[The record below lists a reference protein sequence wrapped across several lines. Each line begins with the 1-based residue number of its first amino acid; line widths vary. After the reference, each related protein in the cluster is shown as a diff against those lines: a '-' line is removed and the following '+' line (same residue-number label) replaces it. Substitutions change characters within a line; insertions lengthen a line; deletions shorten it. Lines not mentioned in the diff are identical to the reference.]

1 MANLLTTQ
9 DLCVSFVSRGKKIQA
24 VKNLNFFLEHNQSLG
39 IVGESGS
46 GKSQTVLSIMGLL
59 ESNGSATGS
68 VVFDN
73 KEILG
78 LEKKELNKIRG
89 KKIGMVF
96 QDPMS
101 SLNPY
106 ISIGSQMAGVLLNH
120 TKLSKAE
127 TEEACVEMLDAVK
140 IPNPQRSFNSYS
152 FELSGGMRQRVMIA
166 AALLTKPKL
175 LIADEPTTALDV
187 TVQEQILDLVL
198 EMKERFSMSVILIT
212 HDLGVV
218 ARSCEKVLVLKDG
231 LEQETGELS
240 QIFYNPRAAYTKELL
255 FKSKE
260 IGLETNPI
268 ETTKNKSSEITTKIR
283 NLTACFPVPK
293 QTFFSKQNHLVAVDD
308 VSLDVYEGEIL
319 GVVGESGSGKST
331 LAKNILRLIRPTAGE
346 IELFGKTLS
355 LLGKKQMKKARKK
368 MQVVFQDPLSSL
380 NPRMTVFE
388 TLSEPLSSFYPGMS
402 SDSIEKDVRA
412 AITEVGL
419 GDEFLGRYPH
429 ELSGGQCQRVAI
441 ARALMPKPQLL
452 ICDEAVSALD
462 ASIRAEI
469 IELLLDI
476 KQQRKLTMIFIA
488 HDLAVVKKICDR
500 VIVMKKGKIVESGD
514 TKNVFF
520 SPKEAYTKKLLD
532 SVPVPDPDLEHEK
545 YKIRRAANSD
555 KELTDIEPGRLVR
568 DMTKAQRT
576 KKEFLPTFL
585 LCFFFGSLGVH
596 RFYVGKKGTGV
607 LMIITI
613 GGLGLWVVADLIMIL
628 VGAFRDIDGRIIKY
642 SSGNQPSSVNLQIGV
657 AAELDQLATL
667 KEKGILTDEEFNKK
681 KKELLNP

>member
-1 MANLLTTQ
+1 MLWTPKTERGKMTNLLTTQ
-9 DLCVSFVSRGKKIQA
+9 NLCVDFTSRGEKIEA
-24 VKNLNFFLEHNQSLG
+24 VKNLNFCLGHNQALG

-59 ESNGSATGS
+59 ESNGKATGS

-89 KKIGMVF
+89 RKIGMVF

-106 ISIGSQMAGVLLNH
+106 ISIGAQMAGVLLNH
-120 TKLSKAE
+120 TNLNKSEIKE
-127 TEEACVEMLDAVK
+127 SCIEMLDAVK
-140 IPNPQRSFNSYS
+140 IPNPKQRFDSYS

-166 AALLTKPKL
+166 SALLTKPKL

-231 LEQETGELS
+231 LEQETGELN

-255 FKSKE
+255 LKAKE
-260 IGLETNPI
+260 IGMDTEPRETKRN
-268 ETTKNKSSEITTKIR
+268 NSITTKIK
-283 NLTACFPVPK
+283 NLTVCFPIPK
-293 QTFFSKQNHLVAVDD
+293 PTFFSKQDHLVAVDN

-331 LAKNILRLIRPTAGE
+331 LAKNILRLVRPTKGE
-346 IELFGKTLS
+346 IELFGEKLS
-355 LLGKKQMKKARKK
+355 LLDKKQMKKTRKK

-388 TLSEPLSSFYPGMS
+388 TLSEPLNSFYPGMNR
-402 SDSIEKDVRA
+402 DSIEKDVRA
-412 AITEVGL
+412 AIIEVGL

-469 IELLLDI
+469 IELLLGI
-476 KQQRKLTMIFIA
+476 KKKRNLTMIFIA

-500 VIVMKKGKIVESGD
+500 VIVMKKGKVVESGD
-514 TKNVFF
+514 TTDVFY

-545 YKIRRAANSD
+545 YNKRRLANQ
-555 KELTDIEPGRLVR
+555 
-568 DMTKAQRT
+568 A
-576 KKEFLPTFL
+576 KK
-585 LCFFFGSLGVH
+585 SL
-596 RFYVGKKGTGV
+596 
-607 LMIITI
+607 
-613 GGLGLWVVADLIMIL
+613 
-628 VGAFRDIDGRIIKY
+628 
-642 SSGNQPSSVNLQIGV
+642 
-657 AAELDQLATL
+657 
-667 KEKGILTDEEFNKK
+667 
-681 KKELLNP
+681 

>member
-1 MANLLTTQ
+1 MLWTPKTERGKMTNLLTTQ
-9 DLCVSFVSRGKKIQA
+9 NLCVDFTSRGEKIEA
-24 VKNLNFFLEHNQSLG
+24 VKNLNFCLGHNQALG

-59 ESNGSATGS
+59 ESNGKATGS

-89 KKIGMVF
+89 RKIGMVF

-106 ISIGSQMAGVLLNH
+106 ISIGAQMAGVLLNH
-120 TKLSKAE
+120 TNLNKSEIKE
-127 TEEACVEMLDAVK
+127 SCIEMLDAVK
-140 IPNPQRSFNSYS
+140 IPNPKQRFDSYS

-166 AALLTKPKL
+166 SALLTKPKL

-231 LEQETGELS
+231 LEQETGELN

-255 FKSKE
+255 LKSKE
-260 IGLETNPI
+260 IGMDTEPRETKRN
-268 ETTKNKSSEITTKIR
+268 NSVTTKIK
-283 NLTACFPVPK
+283 NLTVCFPIPK
-293 QTFFSKQNHLVAVDD
+293 PTFFSKQDHLVAVDN

-331 LAKNILRLIRPTAGE
+331 LAKNILRLVRPTKGE
-346 IELFGKTLS
+346 IELFGEKLS
-355 LLGKKQMKKARKK
+355 LLDKKQMKKTRKK

-388 TLSEPLSSFYPGMS
+388 TLSEPLNSFYPGMNR
-402 SDSIEKDVRA
+402 DSIEKDVRA
-412 AITEVGL
+412 AIIEVGL

-469 IELLLDI
+469 IELLLGI
-476 KQQRKLTMIFIA
+476 KQKRNLTMIFIA

-500 VIVMKKGKIVESGD
+500 VIVMKKGKVVESGD
-514 TKNVFF
+514 TTDVFY

-545 YKIRRAANSD
+545 YNKRRLANQ
-555 KELTDIEPGRLVR
+555 
-568 DMTKAQRT
+568 A
-576 KKEFLPTFL
+576 KK
-585 LCFFFGSLGVH
+585 SL
-596 RFYVGKKGTGV
+596 
-607 LMIITI
+607 
-613 GGLGLWVVADLIMIL
+613 
-628 VGAFRDIDGRIIKY
+628 
-642 SSGNQPSSVNLQIGV
+642 
-657 AAELDQLATL
+657 
-667 KEKGILTDEEFNKK
+667 
-681 KKELLNP
+681 

>member
-1 MANLLTTQ
+1 MLWTPKTERGKMTNLLTTQ
-9 DLCVSFVSRGKKIQA
+9 NLCVDFTSRGEKIEA
-24 VKNLNFFLEHNQSLG
+24 VKNLNFCLGHNQALG

-59 ESNGSATGS
+59 ESNGKATGS

-89 KKIGMVF
+89 RKIGMVF

-106 ISIGSQMAGVLLNH
+106 ISIGAQMAGVLLNH
-120 TKLSKAE
+120 TNLNKSEIKE
-127 TEEACVEMLDAVK
+127 SCIEMLDAVK
-140 IPNPQRSFNSYS
+140 IPNPKQRFDSYS

-166 AALLTKPKL
+166 SALLTKPKL

-231 LEQETGELS
+231 LEQETGELN

-255 FKSKE
+255 LKSKE
-260 IGLETNPI
+260 IGMDTEPRK
-268 ETTKNKSSEITTKIR
+268 TKKNNSITTKIK
-283 NLTACFPVPK
+283 NLTVCFPIPK
-293 QTFFSKQNHLVAVDD
+293 PTFFSKQDHLVAVDN

-331 LAKNILRLIRPTAGE
+331 LAKNILRLVRPTKGE
-346 IELFGKTLS
+346 IELFGEKLS
-355 LLGKKQMKKARKK
+355 LLDKKQMKKTRKK

-388 TLSEPLSSFYPGMS
+388 TLSEPLNSFYPGMNR
-402 SDSIEKDVRA
+402 DSIEKDVRA
-412 AITEVGL
+412 AIIEVGL

-469 IELLLDI
+469 IELLLGI
-476 KQQRKLTMIFIA
+476 KKKRNLTMIFIA

-500 VIVMKKGKIVESGD
+500 VIVMKKGKVVESGD
-514 TKNVFF
+514 TTDVFY

-545 YKIRRAANSD
+545 YNKRRLANQ
-555 KELTDIEPGRLVR
+555 
-568 DMTKAQRT
+568 A
-576 KKEFLPTFL
+576 KK
-585 LCFFFGSLGVH
+585 SL
-596 RFYVGKKGTGV
+596 
-607 LMIITI
+607 
-613 GGLGLWVVADLIMIL
+613 
-628 VGAFRDIDGRIIKY
+628 
-642 SSGNQPSSVNLQIGV
+642 
-657 AAELDQLATL
+657 
-667 KEKGILTDEEFNKK
+667 
-681 KKELLNP
+681 

>member
-1 MANLLTTQ
+1 MLWTPKTERGKMTNLLTTQ
-9 DLCVSFVSRGKKIQA
+9 NLCVDFTSRGEKIEA
-24 VKNLNFFLEHNQSLG
+24 VKNLNFCLGHNQALG

-59 ESNGSATGS
+59 ESNGKATGS

-89 KKIGMVF
+89 RKIGMVF

-106 ISIGSQMAGVLLNH
+106 ISIGAQMAGVLLNH
-120 TKLSKAE
+120 TNLNKSEIKE
-127 TEEACVEMLDAVK
+127 SCIEMLDAVK
-140 IPNPQRSFNSYS
+140 IPNPKQRFDSYS

-166 AALLTKPKL
+166 SALLTKPKL

-231 LEQETGELS
+231 LEQETGELN

-255 FKSKE
+255 LKSKE
-260 IGLETNPI
+260 IGMDTEPRETKRN
-268 ETTKNKSSEITTKIR
+268 NSVTTKIK
-283 NLTACFPVPK
+283 NLTVCFPIPK
-293 QTFFSKQNHLVAVDD
+293 PTFFSKQDHLVAVDN

-331 LAKNILRLIRPTAGE
+331 LAKNILRLVRPTKGE
-346 IELFGKTLS
+346 IELFGEKLS
-355 LLGKKQMKKARKK
+355 LLDKKQMKKTRKK

-388 TLSEPLSSFYPGMS
+388 TLSEPLNSFYPDMNR
-402 SDSIEKDVRA
+402 DSIEKDVRA
-412 AITEVGL
+412 AIIEVGL

-469 IELLLDI
+469 IELLLGI
-476 KQQRKLTMIFIA
+476 KKKRNLTMIFIA

-500 VIVMKKGKIVESGD
+500 VIVMKKGKVVESGD
-514 TKNVFF
+514 TTDVFY

-545 YKIRRAANSD
+545 YNKRRLANQ
-555 KELTDIEPGRLVR
+555 
-568 DMTKAQRT
+568 A
-576 KKEFLPTFL
+576 KK
-585 LCFFFGSLGVH
+585 SL
-596 RFYVGKKGTGV
+596 
-607 LMIITI
+607 
-613 GGLGLWVVADLIMIL
+613 
-628 VGAFRDIDGRIIKY
+628 
-642 SSGNQPSSVNLQIGV
+642 
-657 AAELDQLATL
+657 
-667 KEKGILTDEEFNKK
+667 
-681 KKELLNP
+681 

>member
-1 MANLLTTQ
+1 MLWTPKTERGKMTNLLTTQ
-9 DLCVSFVSRGKKIQA
+9 NLCVDFTSRGEKIEA
-24 VKNLNFFLEHNQSLG
+24 VKNLNFCLGNNQALG

-59 ESNGSATGS
+59 ESNGKATGS

-89 KKIGMVF
+89 RKIGMVF

-106 ISIGSQMAGVLLNH
+106 ISIGAQMAGVLLNH
-120 TKLSKAE
+120 TNLNKSEIKE
-127 TEEACVEMLDAVK
+127 SCIEMLDAVK
-140 IPNPQRSFNSYS
+140 IPNPKQRFDSYS

-166 AALLTKPKL
+166 SALLTKPKL

-231 LEQETGELS
+231 LEQETGELN
-240 QIFYNPRAAYTKELL
+240 QIFYNPKAAYTKELL
-255 FKSKE
+255 LKSKE
-260 IGLETNPI
+260 IGMDTEPRETKRN
-268 ETTKNKSSEITTKIR
+268 NSITTKIK
-283 NLTACFPVPK
+283 NLTVCFPIPK
-293 QTFFSKQNHLVAVDD
+293 PTFFSKQDHLVAVDN

-331 LAKNILRLIRPTAGE
+331 LAKNILRLVRPTKGE
-346 IELFGKTLS
+346 IELFGEKLS
-355 LLGKKQMKKARKK
+355 LLDKKQMKKTRKK

-388 TLSEPLSSFYPGMS
+388 TLSEPLNSFYPGMNR
-402 SDSIEKDVRA
+402 DSIEKDVRA
-412 AITEVGL
+412 AIIEVGL

-469 IELLLDI
+469 IELLLGI
-476 KQQRKLTMIFIA
+476 KQKRKLTMIFIA

-500 VIVMKKGKIVESGD
+500 VIVMKKGKVVESGD
-514 TKNVFF
+514 TTDVFY

-545 YKIRRAANSD
+545 YNKRRLANQ
-555 KELTDIEPGRLVR
+555 
-568 DMTKAQRT
+568 A
-576 KKEFLPTFL
+576 KK
-585 LCFFFGSLGVH
+585 SL
-596 RFYVGKKGTGV
+596 
-607 LMIITI
+607 
-613 GGLGLWVVADLIMIL
+613 
-628 VGAFRDIDGRIIKY
+628 
-642 SSGNQPSSVNLQIGV
+642 
-657 AAELDQLATL
+657 
-667 KEKGILTDEEFNKK
+667 
-681 KKELLNP
+681 

>member
-1 MANLLTTQ
+1 MLWTPKTERGKMTNLLTTQ
-9 DLCVSFVSRGKKIQA
+9 NLCVDFTSRGEKIEA
-24 VKNLNFFLEHNQSLG
+24 VKNLNFCLGHNQALG

-59 ESNGSATGS
+59 ESNGKATGS

-89 KKIGMVF
+89 RKIGMVF

-106 ISIGSQMAGVLLNH
+106 ISIGAQMAGVLLNH
-120 TKLSKAE
+120 TNLNKSEIKE
-127 TEEACVEMLDAVK
+127 SCIEMLDAVK
-140 IPNPQRSFNSYS
+140 IPNPKQRFDSYS

-166 AALLTKPKL
+166 SALLTKPKL

-231 LEQETGELS
+231 LEQETGELN

-255 FKSKE
+255 LKSKE
-260 IGLETNPI
+260 IGMDTEPRETKRN
-268 ETTKNKSSEITTKIR
+268 NSVTTKIK
-283 NLTACFPVPK
+283 NLTVCFPIPK
-293 QTFFSKQNHLVAVDD
+293 PTFFSKQDHLVAVDN

-331 LAKNILRLIRPTAGE
+331 LAKNILRLVRPTKGE
-346 IELFGKTLS
+346 IELFGEKLS
-355 LLGKKQMKKARKK
+355 LLDKKQMKKTRKK

-388 TLSEPLSSFYPGMS
+388 TLSEPLNSFYPGMNR
-402 SDSIEKDVRA
+402 DSIEKDVRA
-412 AITEVGL
+412 AIIEVGL

-429 ELSGGQCQRVAI
+429 ELSGGQCQRIAI

-469 IELLLDI
+469 IELLLGI
-476 KQQRKLTMIFIA
+476 KQKRNLTMIFIA

-500 VIVMKKGKIVESGD
+500 VIVMKKGKVVESGD
-514 TKNVFF
+514 TTDVFY

-545 YKIRRAANSD
+545 YNKRRLANQ
-555 KELTDIEPGRLVR
+555 
-568 DMTKAQRT
+568 A
-576 KKEFLPTFL
+576 KK
-585 LCFFFGSLGVH
+585 SL
-596 RFYVGKKGTGV
+596 
-607 LMIITI
+607 
-613 GGLGLWVVADLIMIL
+613 
-628 VGAFRDIDGRIIKY
+628 
-642 SSGNQPSSVNLQIGV
+642 
-657 AAELDQLATL
+657 
-667 KEKGILTDEEFNKK
+667 
-681 KKELLNP
+681 